1 MENEKKM
8 ICGAN
13 GKACECKGGC
23 FACKIGEEF
32 RAKFGAALADE
43 RLRKRNRRG
52 KRPAM
57 IGKMARK

>member
-8 ICGAN
+8 ICGAP
-13 GKACECKGGC
+13 GKACECEDGC

-43 RLRKRNRRG
+43 R
-52 KRPAM
+52 
-57 IGKMARK
+57 

>member
-1 MENEKKM
+1 MAPWFIHSLHPFFYIQKGKFMENEKKM

-32 RAKFGAALADE
+32 RVKFGAALADE
-43 RLRKRNRRG
+43 R
-52 KRPAM
+52 
-57 IGKMARK
+57 